1 MTSAHATDAPQRQAP
16 AGHAA
21 VAYPRDW
28 RPSES
33 IGLPRARLIQPSGP
47 KLGWMS
53 RVSFWLLVAALHA
66 ISLLPDFVLYPLGM
80 LGGLAAFHLDK
91 RHVRIGLK
99 NLEIAYPQK
108 NSPERRQILR
118 ESYLNLGRSTA
129 EYIRLAGFFHRR
141 LARRVRYAPRFD
153 VDKVLQLYHGH
164 GILVLTAH
172 FGNFELLPSAH
183 AMHGFQISLVH
194 RTQRL
199 LAADKLMTFV
209 RERAG
214 VQIIRKYAAARAVVR
229 ALKDGDL
236 VGIPFDQNVK
246 RREAVF
252 VPFFDMPAATSS
264 GLARLAQMSDAGVLP
279 VFLVREPD
287 GRHHRIEIH
296 EPIMLQRSGDV
307 EADVVENTR
316 RFVKAVEDMVRRYPE
331 QFLWTHRRYR
341 TRPPGE
347 NPVYEWEL
355 QKSRRRKR

>member
-1 MTSAHATDAPQRQAP
+1 MTSAHATDAAQRET
-16 AGHAA
+16 AA
-21 VAYPRDW
+21 HGAADYPRDW
-28 RPSES
+28 HPPES
-33 IGLPRARLIQPSGP
+33 IGLPRARAIQPSGP
-47 KLGWMS
+47 ELGWVS
-53 RVSFWLLVAALHA
+53 RINFWLLLSALHA
-66 ISLLPDFVLYPLGM
+66 VSLLPDFVLYPLGM
-80 LGGLAAFHLDK
+80 LGGLAAFHLDR

-99 NLEIAYPQK
+99 NLEIAYPH
-108 NSPERRQILR
+108 NSAAARRRILR
-118 ESYLNLGRSTA
+118 ESYLNLGRSAA
-129 EYIRLAGFFHRR
+129 EYIRLAGFFYRR
-141 LARRVRYAPRFD
+141 LARRVRYVPRFD
-153 VDKVLQLYHGH
+153 IDKFLPLYHGQ

-252 VPFFDMPAATSS
+252 VPFFDLPAATST
-264 GLARLAQMSDAGVLP
+264 GLARLAEMSDAAVLP

-307 EADVVENTR
+307 EADVAENTR

-341 TRPPGE
+341 TRPLGE